1 MIRDLFMRSVRL
13 VARLCLLSLMTGT
26 IFGAWLFGKL
36 LTTRSSRLRRRWR
49 RVILL
54 GWARM
59 VSLIAS
65 MRVEI
70 EGPRPQAP
78 FFLVSNHLSY
88 TDIIAFATQ
97 LDCVFIAKSDIADWP
112 VIGRL
117 SKSIGTIFIDR
128 SHYQDIPRVI
138 SLIEETLEQGY
149 GIVLFPEGTSNKG
162 DQVLQFHPGL
172 LEPLARISYPVSF
185 ASISYDTPP
194 EEKPAY
200 LSVCWW
206 GEMAFVPHFMEL
218 LRLKRFRASIRF
230 GDHGIRDQN
239 RKALARR
246 LRSAVSDQ
254 FVPVVAP
261 EEEYD
266 LKVQ

>member
-1 MIRDLFMRSVRL
+1 MRFLRL
-13 VARLCLLSLMTGT
+13 VARLFLLSMMTGA
-26 IFGAWLFGKL
+26 IFSAWLIGKL
-36 LTTRSSRLRRRWR
+36 VTTASPRLRKRWR

-70 EGPRPQAP
+70 KGPRPEAP
-78 FFLVSNHLSY
+78 FFLVANHLSY

-112 VIGRL
+112 VLGRL
-117 SKSIGTIFIDR
+117 AKSVGTIFIDR

-138 SLIEETLEQGY
+138 SLIEQTLEQGY
-149 GIVLFPEGTSNKG
+149 GIVLFPEGTSSKG
-162 DQVLQFHPGL
+162 DQVLAFHPGL
-172 LEPLARISYPVSF
+172 LEPLARMSYPVSF
-185 ASISYDTPP
+185 ASISYNTPP

-200 LSVCWW
+200 LAVCWW
-206 GEMAFVPHFMEL
+206 GDTAFVPHFMEL
-218 LRLKRFRASIRF
+218 LRIKRFSASIRF
-230 GDHGIRDQN
+230 GEYGIRDQN
-239 RKALARR
+239 RKTLARN
-246 LRSAVSDQ
+246 LRSAVSEQ
-254 FVPVVAP
+254 FVPIVSP

-266 LKVQ
+266 LKVH